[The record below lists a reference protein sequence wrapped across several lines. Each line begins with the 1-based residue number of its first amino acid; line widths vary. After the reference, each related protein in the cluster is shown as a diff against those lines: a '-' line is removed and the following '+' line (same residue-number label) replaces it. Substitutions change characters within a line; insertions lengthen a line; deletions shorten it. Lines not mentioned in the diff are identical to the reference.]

1 MSSVTQNPEFQI
13 PVEDISAFLQNP
25 SSPEAQIVIDSVRAA
40 CTTSAFFQPRENGI
54 SEGLVEALF
63 QGAKALFALPLEE
76 KKTLKRPGTKTGYDI
91 MGAQALQHGAL
102 PDMKEGYY
110 IGKDMAIDAEQTSR
124 SFMTPNIWPS
134 VKRVPEAVFKKPMV
148 DYYGAVEALCLRP
161 LEVIAAALPQGP
173 DVLDELKEE
182 PIVASMRLLHYPP
195 PKSTAEKQFS
205 AGAHTDF
212 GVQKQK
218 TGQWVLVPLNENDL
232 LQHSNLHRVLN
243 LGDADCYSV
252 PYFFDGC
259 LDANLKRLDGAD
271 EDRILNVKEHMLERF
286 ATAYSTAY
294 ESRGG

>member
-212 GVQKQK
+212 GHK
-218 TGQWVLVPLNENDL
+218 
-232 LQHSNLHRVLN
+232 SNLHRVLN

>member
-212 GVQKQK
+212 ARRQNSLQKHK
-218 TGQWVLVPLNENDL
+218 
-232 LQHSNLHRVLN
+232 SNLHRVLN